1 MDISKRPLMN
11 GWNGTLHNS
20 HATVNTLTMKGCV
33 IMPLPQ
39 QNKEYTIDD
48 IYALPDGQRAEL
60 IDGQMYMMAPPT
72 RRHQRITL
80 ELSTII
86 NNYIKDKG
94 GSCEVDIAPFAVFLN
109 EDDKNYVEP
118 DISVICAPEKL
129 TDNGCTGAPDWI
141 IEIVS
146 PGSRRMDYFVKLFK
160 YRTAGVREYWIV
172 DPEKNRVTVYLFDSD
187 NTEEYSFSDTVKVG
201 IYDDLEIDLS
211 SINI

>member
-1 MDISKRPLMN
+1 M
-11 GWNGTLHNS
+11 
-20 HATVNTLTMKGCV
+20 
-33 IMPLPQ
+33 
-39 QNKEYTIDD
+39 
-48 IYALPDGQRAEL
+48 
-60 IDGQMYMMAPPT
+60 
-72 RRHQRITL
+72 
-80 ELSTII
+80 
-86 NNYIKDKG
+86 
-94 GSCEVDIAPFAVFLN
+94 FLN

-172 DPEKNRVTVYLFDSD
+172 DPEKSRVTVYLFDSD